1 MSEYILLI
9 LGAACLAIGA
19 VLGYLVRQN
28 IAKFQSG
35 SVEQTIQKKLTEAR
49 TEAKNIILEAKKK
62 AFSVT
67 EEARKSLEKREK
79 EIANFERQLE
89 RKQGILEQ
97 KLIDFEEQQK
107 ALQRSKREILRLRQE
122 AEEII
127 NQKKQELE
135 KISGLSQEEAKKE
148 ILNEVEK
155 EYQKEFQQK
164 LSKLEQRGEENLQ
177 ARAKEILASVV
188 QKMASSSLP
197 ELTTTSVSLPDE
209 EIKGRIIGKE
219 GRNIKAFEEA
229 TNVEL
234 IVDET
239 PNVVFL
245 SSFDPMR
252 REIARLALEKLIK
265 DGRIQPS
272 RIETVVKEIQEKM
285 PENIQKIGEE
295 AAAKVEVFGL
305 DPKLYQLLGR
315 LKFRTSFGQN
325 VLDHS
330 VEVAILS
337 RALAEEIG
345 ADPKIAVKAGLLHDI
360 GKAVDWQV
368 EGSHVEIGIKILEKF
383 GIEPKVIQ
391 AMKSHHEE
399 YPYESVEAVIVQT
412 ADAIS
417 ASRPGARKDNA
428 EEYLKRLEE
437 LEKVAT
443 RFPEVKNAY
452 VIEAGREIRVFVKS
466 EEVDDFGAKKLAQ
479 EIAKNI
485 EEELNYPG
493 EIKVI
498 VIRETRVTE
507 YAR

>member
-19 VLGYLVRQN
+19 FLGYLARQN

-35 SVEQTIQKKLTEAR
+35 SIEQTIQKRLTEAR

-67 EEARKSLEKREK
+67 EEAHKSLEKREK
-79 EIANFERQLE
+79 EIANFEKQLE

-107 ALQRSKREILRLRQE
+107 ALQRSKREILKLRQK

-164 LSKLEQRGEENLQ
+164 LSKLEQKGEENLQ
-177 ARAKEILASVV
+177 TRAKEILASVV
-188 QKMASSSLP
+188 QKMASSALP
-197 ELTTTSVSLPDE
+197 ELTTTPVSLSDE

-272 RIETVVKEIQEKM
+272 RIESVVKEIQEKM

-305 DPKLYQLLGR
+305 DLKLYQLLGR

-383 GIEPKVIQ
+383 GVEPKVIQ

-399 YPYESVEAVIVQT
+399 HPYESVEAVIVQT

-443 RFPEVKNAY
+443 RFSEVKNAY